1 MTNWGR
7 ETEQNHETEQNQRNT
22 MITAPTRRAVLSGLS
37 GLAISASNPGFAE
50 EGAELYPSRNI
61 TFVVPFAPGGSTDIL
76 VRIVGGHLQEALGRP
91 VVIENRSGA
100 SGNIGTAIV
109 ARAAPDGYTL
119 LVNTMSVHT
128 MNQALFASM
137 PFDGV
142 KDFSPIAMLAYV
154 TNTVVV
160 HPSLPVTTIG
170 ELIDYAKANPGGI
183 AYASAGTGSTNH
195 LCAALFEKMTGVEMV
210 HVPYRGGSQA
220 IVDTVGGRTQL
231 FFTAGTQSLP
241 YVKDGKLRLLAIT
254 EGKRSALLPGVPTV
268 GETVPG
274 YEMSVWYAAFGPAGM
289 PRAIISK
296 LNTEINRILML
307 SDVKTKMEDI
317 AVEIATGSP
326 EELETILRRDADKWS
341 GIIRQLGITAQ

>member
-1 MTNWGR
+1 MR
-7 ETEQNHETEQNQRNT
+7 VV
-22 MITAPTRRAVLSGLS
+22 PSRRQLLSSLS
-37 GLAISASNPGFAE
+37 GLAVHAAVPAFAE
-50 EGAELYPSRNI
+50 EAAESYPTRNI

-76 VRIVGGHLQEALGRP
+76 VRIIGGHLQDSFGQP
-91 VVIENRSGA
+91 VVVENRSGA
-100 SGNIGTAIV
+100 SGNIGTAVV
-109 ARAAPDGYTL
+109 ARSAPDGYTL

-160 HPSLPVTTIG
+160 HPSVPAKTIA
-170 ELIDYAKANPGGI
+170 EFIAYAKANPGKVT
-183 AYASAGTGSTNH
+183 YASAGTGSTNH

-210 HVPYRGGSQA
+210 HVPYRGGAQA
-220 IVDTVGGRTQL
+220 IVDTVGGRTQI

-241 YVKDGKLRLLAIT
+241 YVKDGKLRLLAVT
-254 EGKRSALLPGVPTV
+254 EDKRTRLLPDVPTV

-274 YEMSVWYAAFGPAGM
+274 YEMSVWYGAFGPAGM
-289 PRAIISK
+289 KNTVVRK
-296 LNTEINRILML
+296 LNAEINRILML
-307 SDVKTKMEDI
+307 ADVKTKMEDI
-317 AVEIATGSP
+317 GVEVATSTP
-326 EELETILRRDADKWS
+326 EELEAMLVRDAGKWG

>member
-1 MTNWGR
+1 MTLK
-7 ETEQNHETEQNQRNT
+7 
-22 MITAPTRRAVLSGLS
+22 PTRRNVLSGLS
-37 GLAISASNPGFAE
+37 GLSMAAAGPASAQDGG
-50 EGAELYPSRNI
+50 GAYPSRNI

-76 VRIVGGHLQEALGRP
+76 VRIVGGHLQEAFGQP
-91 VVIENRSGA
+91 VVVENRSGA

-128 MNQALFASM
+128 MNQALFAAM

-142 KDFSPIAMLAYV
+142 KDFSAIAMLAYV

-160 HPSLPVTTIG
+160 HPSVPATTISEFIG
-170 ELIDYAKANPGGI
+170 YAKANPGRI

-210 HVPYRGGSQA
+210 HVPYRGGAQA
-220 IVDTVGGRTQL
+220 IVDTVGGRTQI

-241 YVKDGKLRLLAIT
+241 YVKEGRLRLLAIT
-254 EGKRSALLPGVPTV
+254 EAKRSPLLPDVPTV

-274 YEMSVWYAAFGPAGM
+274 YEMSVWYGAFGPAGM
-289 PRAIISK
+289 PTAIVRK
-296 LNTEINRILML
+296 LNAEINRILML
-307 SDVKTKMEDI
+307 PDVRMKME
-317 AVEIATGSP
+317 EIAIEIVTSTP
-326 EELETILRRDADKWS
+326 EELSAILRRDAEKW
-341 GIIRQLGITAQ
+341 GRIIGQLGITAQ

>member
-1 MTNWGR
+1 MTA
-7 ETEQNHETEQNQRNT
+7 E
-22 MITAPTRRAVLSGLS
+22 PTRRTVLSGLS
-37 GLAISASNPGFAE
+37 GLSISAAAPSFAQDGTE
-50 EGAELYPSRNI
+50 AYPSRNI

-76 VRIVGGHLQEALGRP
+76 VRIVGGHLQESLGQP
-91 VVIENRSGA
+91 VVVENRSGA

-142 KDFSPIAMLAYV
+142 KDFSAIAMLAYV

-160 HPSLPVTTIG
+160 HPSVPATTIG
-170 ELIDYAKANPGGI
+170 EFIEYAKTNPGKI
-183 AYASAGTGSTNH
+183 AYASAGVGSTNH

-220 IVDTVGGRTQL
+220 IVDTVGGRTQI
-231 FFTAGTQSLP
+231 FFTAGTQSLT
-241 YVKDGKLRLLAIT
+241 YVKDDKLRLLAIT
-254 EGKRSALLPGVPTV
+254 EAKRSALLPGVPTV

-289 PRAIISK
+289 PKAIVTR
-296 LNTEINRILML
+296 LNTEINRILGL
-307 SDVKTKMEDI
+307 ADVGTKMEDMAI
-317 AVEIATGSP
+317 EVAPSTP
-326 EELETILRRDADKWS
+326 DELEALLRREAEKWG